1 MKKLRAGAACPSPAF
16 CYSAGMVSRRL
27 AREEGHRR
35 KFLCVIDDTPE
46 CDRAV
51 AYAATRARHTAGGLV
66 LLYVIPPGD
75 FQHWRGVEEMM
86 RAEAMDE
93 ARQRLAATAERVHAF
108 ASNIEAELI
117 IREGQPAEEI
127 HRLIEEDRDIAI
139 LVLAAGIGSEG
150 PGPLV
155 TSVAAARSGPPFP
168 IPVTIVP
175 GDMSDEDIAAVA

>member
-1 MKKLRAGAACPSPAF
+1 
-16 CYSAGMVSRRL
+16 MVSKRL

-35 KFLCVIDDTPE
+35 KFLCVVDGTPE

-51 AYAATRARHTAGGLV
+51 LYAATRAARTGGVPV

-75 FQHWRGVEEMM
+75 FQHWRGVEEVM

-93 ARQRLAATAERVHAF
+93 AEEQLTRMAQRARAF
-108 ASNIEAELI
+108 AAIDSELV
-117 IREGQPAEEI
+117 IREGKAAEAI
-127 HRLIEEDRDIAI
+127 NQLIEDDRDLSI
-139 LVLAAGIGSEG
+139 LVLAAGVGGEG

-155 TSVAAARSGPPFP
+155 SSIAAKSGGFP

-175 GDMSDEDIAAVA
+175 GDLSDDDIVAMT

>member
-1 MKKLRAGAACPSPAF
+1 
-16 CYSAGMVSRRL
+16 MVSRRL

-51 AYAATRARHTAGGLV
+51 VYAATRARHTAGGLV

-108 ASNIEAELI
+108 AADIEAELI
-117 IREGQPAEEI
+117 IREGEAAEEI

-139 LVLAAGIGSEG
+139 LVLAAGTGSEG

-155 TSVAAARSGPPFP
+155 TSVAARSGPPFP

-175 GDMSDEDIAAVA
+175 GDMSDEDITAVA